1 MSNAVMQ
8 LDDKEARIVRL
19 QRLIRA
25 DAARVWDQVSSEA
38 GLKAWL
44 GPKTYE
50 PQAGGRIL
58 FDVQHGETRWVM
70 WGTVQTF
77 EPCRE
82 LSFSWQEFN
91 TGTLLAW
98 PASTLVRISLL
109 EQDGGTL
116 VTLEH
121 SGFEALP
128 NADEEFKGY
137 SEGWASLNDLET
149 LAKMCESE

>member
-1 MSNAVMQ
+1 MSTAVQQ
-8 LDDKEARIVRL
+8 LDDAAARIVRL

-25 DAARVWDQVSSEA
+25 SPERVWEQISSEA

-50 PQAGGRIL
+50 PKAGGRIL

-70 WGTVQTF
+70 WGTVQRF
-77 EPCRE
+77 EPGQE
-82 LSFSWQEFN
+82 LSFTWQEFN
-91 TGTLLAW
+91 TGTLQAW
-98 PASTLVRISLL
+98 PAATLVSVQL
-109 EQDGGTL
+109 EQQEGGTL

-137 SEGWASLNDLET
+137 SEGWASLNDLEE
-149 LAKMCESE
+149 LAKMCEQ